1 MSVYTFHRK
10 EGFYSLEFSSDEEA
24 KANGLCN
31 PGTLEVVNE
40 FTKEIIFTEKK
51 IIKAEILWSRD
62 CSLGCSYCA
71 MADGRRNTISEF
83 DWEMGFYQ
91 LKKLGCSFAAFYGAE
106 PLNDFEKLP
115 NVIEYAESIGI
126 HTTVITSGV
135 TPYLNN
141 KLRILY
147 EHGLRSITT
156 SYDMVSL
163 GNSSAI
169 KSAKAMDI
177 INQFRS
183 FGTTRDAAI
192 VATLTRTNFKLLP
205 ETIKK
210 MSDKNIW
217 TFFDLIHPDR
227 HQPGSKVKNTE
238 HLLFRQEDLNE
249 LNNVLAEVLSLKKE
263 GYLCHTSES
272 FIKHLSK
279 LRVSTFY
286 TWCCAEEDNFPAF
299 ITIDCDGLVY
309 PCDDF
314 QPKEITNIKIWEIA
328 DRWEEFCSVW
338 KKEVIATCPGCCWNT
353 HLDAHAIKRNELP
366 ITDYIHGMEN
376 K

>member
-1 MSVYTFHRK
+1 MK
-10 EGFYSLEFSSDEEA
+10 
-24 KANGLCN
+24 NQQQ
-31 PGTLEVVNE
+31 
-40 FTKEIIFTEKK
+40 

-62 CSLGCSYCA
+62 CYLGCSYCA
-71 MADGRRNTISEF
+71 MADGRKNIISIEDWIKGF
-83 DWEMGFYQ
+83 DQ

-106 PLNDFEKLP
+106 PLNDFEKFP
-115 NVIEYAESIGI
+115 EIIEYAESIGI
-126 HTTVITSGV
+126 CTTVITSGI
-135 TPYLNN
+135 TSYLND
-141 KLRILY
+141 KLEMLY
-147 EHGLRSITT
+147 KHGLRSITT
-156 SYDMVSL
+156 SYDMIPL
-163 GNSSAI
+163 GNSSDI
-169 KSAKAMDI
+169 KSAMAI
-177 INQFRS
+177 HTINRFRS
-183 FGTTRDAAI
+183 FGPTRDAAV

-205 ETIKK
+205 ETIIK
-210 MSDKNIW
+210 MSNENIW

-238 HLLFRQEDLNE
+238 SFDLLFRQEDLDE
-249 LNNVLAEVLSLKKE
+249 LNDVLTKVLLLKKE

-272 FIKHLSK
+272 FINHLSK
-279 LRVSTFY
+279 VRIPTLY

-299 ITIDCDGLVY
+299 VTVDCDGLVY

-366 ITDYIHGMEN
+366 ITDYIHNMGD